1 MGYNKQKEKTK
12 MSQQDPKIRAT
23 NFNEVALGYTKEE
36 AINEAKRC
44 LQCKTKPCVSGCP
57 VQVKIPEFLKKI
69 IEEDFIGAYNKIK
82 ETNGLPAICGRVCPQ
97 ESQCEKYCVRGK
109 KGEPVAIGRLERF
122 VADYAINKGVKV
134 PQINKKSNKKVAII
148 GAGPAGLSCASDLA
162 KEGIDV
168 TIYEAFHKAGG
179 VLVYGIP
186 EFRLPK
192 DLVQKEIDALKDLGV
207 KIKTNMVMGRI
218 LTIDDLKDMGYDSIF
233 IGTGAGLPKFMNI
246 PGENLN
252 GVYSAN
258 EFLTRVN
265 LMKAYDFP
273 NYDTPI
279 KHHQRLAVIGGGNVA
294 MDAARSAKRL
304 GAEEVCIIYR
314 RSKDEM
320 PARNEEIEHAEE
332 EGIHLRL
339 LVNPTKIH
347 GNKEGYVT
355 GIRVIKMELGEP
367 DSSGRRRPLAVKGSE
382 YDIPLDAVIIAIG
395 QSPNPLLRNVTAE
408 LKTQSW
414 GGIIT
419 NEETGATSI
428 PGVFAGGD
436 AVSGAATV
444 ILAMGAGKKAAAA
457 MLKYMNK

>member
-192 DLVQKEIDALKDLGV
+192 DLVQKEIDALKELGV

-218 LTIDDLKDMGYDSIF
+218 LTIDD
-233 IGTGAGLPKFMNI
+233 
-246 PGENLN
+246 
-252 GVYSAN
+252 
-258 EFLTRVN
+258 
-265 LMKAYDFP
+265 
-273 NYDTPI
+273 
-279 KHHQRLAVIGGGNVA
+279 
-294 MDAARSAKRL
+294 
-304 GAEEVCIIYR
+304 
-314 RSKDEM
+314 
-320 PARNEEIEHAEE
+320 
-332 EGIHLRL
+332 
-339 LVNPTKIH
+339 
-347 GNKEGYVT
+347 
-355 GIRVIKMELGEP
+355 
-367 DSSGRRRPLAVKGSE
+367 
-382 YDIPLDAVIIAIG
+382 
-395 QSPNPLLRNVTAE
+395 
-408 LKTQSW
+408 
-414 GGIIT
+414 
-419 NEETGATSI
+419 
-428 PGVFAGGD
+428 
-436 AVSGAATV
+436 
-444 ILAMGAGKKAAAA
+444 
-457 MLKYMNK
+457 